1 MLDSERKLYSVM
13 LGYARLLTKEIDEA
27 QMDVQP
33 CAGMNTP
40 RWVLGHLSLCTDYAL
55 QLLGKPTRLP
65 AEWHQR
71 FGPGSSVP
79 KAGEAGVPKK
89 QELLEALAAG
99 HAAASAASESV
110 TAEQLAPKHPVEI
123 KFVKELFPTVGE
135 LVAHLFTTHEAIHL
149 GQLSAWRRSM
159 GMPGVLVL

>member
-1 MLDSERKLYSVM
+1 MLESERRLYGVM
-13 LGYARLLTKEIDEA
+13 LGYARLLTKEIEES

-40 RWVLGHLSLCTDYAL
+40 RWILGHLALCTDYAL
-55 QLLGKPTRLP
+55 QLLGRPTRLP
-65 AEWHQR
+65 PEWQGR

-79 KAGEAGVPKK
+79 KAGAAGVPTK
-89 QELLEALAAG
+89 QELLGLLTAG
-99 HAAASAASESV
+99 HTAASEASLSA
-110 TAEQLAPKHPVEI
+110 TAEQLAPKHLVEI
-123 KFVKELFPTVGE
+123 KFVRELFPTIGD

-149 GQLSAWRRSM
+149 GQLSAWRRAM

>member
-1 MLDSERKLYSVM
+1 M

-40 RWVLGHLSLCTDYAL
+40 RWILGHLALCTDYAL
-55 QLLGKPTRLP
+55 TLLGKPTRLP
-65 AEWHQR
+65 GEWHAR
-71 FGPGSSVP
+71 FGPGSPVP
-79 KAGEAGVPKK
+79 RGGDGDVPTKL
-89 QELLEALAAG
+89 ELLEALAAG
-99 HAAASAASESV
+99 HAAASAAAES
-110 TAEQLAPKHPVEI
+110 AMPEQLAPKHSVEI
-123 KFVKELFPTVGE
+123 KFVRELFPTIGE

-149 GQLSAWRRSM
+149 GQLSAWRRAM